1 MSTSTHAP
9 ASGAVSRT
17 ELSRNGFA
25 AGKATGLLS
34 IDPTAEYAFPLAS
47 ADAEAAVGLAAETLT
62 AAGLRDKDRV
72 VVALNND
79 GDLGGNT
86 YATAASRVASAA
98 ASSGPRGRMRLL
110 RTIEHLRANV
120 LIGTPTGVADFLAR
134 LHLEFLVDPLDLE
147 LRLILL
153 TGEISEPGNR
163 EHLAREFGAQCVE
176 LFTDPVSGLP
186 LGFQGP
192 SDETITPV
200 RDGLL
205 TLVEV
210 ESAPAKGRF
219 ELAVGYPWHS
229 VLGSKVVR
237 TGYLTES
244 DVLSMPTNTYGDQ
257 ILIRG
262 RWLSLNALTKAL
274 KGIDG
279 IAHWELR
286 VARRGTLDSAT
297 VVVAFNRESL
307 VNNGMWHSRIKQ
319 SLTTLTPISID
330 VEIDPVVRE
339 SPEPPSI
346 RDDRGHHI
354 HA

>member
-1 MSTSTHAP
+1 MSTSTQAP
-9 ASGAVSRT
+9 ATGGVNRS

-47 ADAEAAVGLAAETLT
+47 DDAEAALVLAAETLT

-86 YATAASRVASAA
+86 YATAAARVASAA

-153 TGEISEPGNR
+153 TGEISEPGSR

-186 LGFQGP
+186 LGYQGS
-192 SDETITPV
+192 SDNAITPT

-205 TLVEV
+205 TLEKL
-210 ESAPAKGRF
+210 ESETAAARF
-219 ELAVGYPWHS
+219 EIIVDYPWHS
-229 VLGSKVVR
+229 TLGTTRVR
-237 TGYLTES
+237 TGYLTDS
-244 DVLSMPTNTYGDQ
+244 GNLSMPTNTYGDH
-257 ILIRG
+257 ILVRG

-297 VVVAFNRESL
+297 VVVTFSRESL

-319 SLTTLTPISID
+319 SMATLTPISID
-330 VEIDPVVRE
+330 LEIDPVVRE
-339 SPEPPSI
+339 SPQPPAI

-354 HA
+354 HS